1 MLEGGHDLSHLLEN
15 CKVHVNNFTGVR
27 VKYVQDYVKPL
38 RENPHHLI
46 IHGTNDISTNKQP
59 EQIVKSITKL
69 VLSVKKQFLC
79 CHVIRYNRQKRWSS
93 TKRCRNKPALEL
105 VIKENIF

>member
-15 CKVHVNNFTGVR
+15 CKVHVNNFTVVR

-38 RENPHHLI
+38 RENPYHLI

-69 VLSVKKQFLC
+69 VLSVRSNSCVVTLSDITVRNDGRQRN
-79 CHVIRYNRQKRWSS
+79 VVETNRHL
-93 TKRCRNKPALEL
+93 N
-105 VIKENIF
+105 